1 MKYFDKYS
9 PFDKKGSFTIA
20 STETGVTPVGQESET
35 FRHHREAD
43 TCKQHIIS
51 KIKINVLLEMS
62 VEPQRIYPTPSKF
75 KKQARQGK
83 SKHSDKCP
91 MTCFLFYFGAL
102 YFNLSNV

>member
-43 TCKQHIIS
+43 TCKQHIIIKNQNQCVVRDECRTATNIPDTIKIQKANTAR
-51 KIKINVLLEMS
+51 KIK
-62 VEPQRIYPTPSKF
+62 
-75 KKQARQGK
+75 A
-83 SKHSDKCP
+83 
-91 MTCFLFYFGAL
+91 
-102 YFNLSNV
+102 